1 MKTKRK
7 LKHEVE
13 TLLEL
18 ISIECSEIIETS
30 DPKQSAEELILT
42 ILNRL
47 TKKPTKQITQGHG
60 IIMSD
65 QVQFSIGDD
74 QFIPLRIEETND
86 DDQ

>member
-18 ISIECSEIIETS
+18 ISIECSEIIEKS

-42 ILNRL
+42 ILHRL
-47 TKKPTKQITQGHG
+47 TKKPTKQVMQGHG
-60 IIMSD
+60 IVMSH

-74 QFIPLRIEETND
+74 QFIQLRNEETND
-86 DDQ
+86 ED